1 MALFRTCLAHRRS
14 NADSVW
20 QLKEAAV
27 DATKAIKLLE
37 GGILAGRNRFV
48 AAQPNHP
55 LMQVVAVYLD
65 ETKDKIRALQPSTVL
80 ADQMSLTLGVN
91 VETLYRRLMDQFR
104 CEFALQV
111 EFSPADA
118 GLALKNLIQ
127 YKSFSQSDEHMYRKQ
142 VCQDVFD
149 ALIPRLEEVSSADA
163 SVARS
168 GIGWSP
174 RGDI

>member
-55 LMQVVAVYLD
+55 LMQMVAVYLD
-65 ETKDKIRALQPSTVL
+65 ETKEKMRVLQPSTVL
-80 ADQMSLTLGVN
+80 ADQMSLTLGVG
-91 VETLYRRLMDQFR
+91 VETLYRRLMEQFR